1 MIKRIL
7 ILTSIVLTAL
17 FSYAQNPQPQIEGFW
32 GVQLGESEITVVRKV
47 RQHYPKAD
55 YARDTNGHPFVARY
69 VKLAGL
75 DVDAVEFKFS
85 NGVFVE
91 AEFSKGDG
99 RFVNPS
105 QVQSFLNSHSSQV
118 QSDYQ
123 DFCEAIS
130 AKYGTPKVSGQTVRW
145 TTSNGNS
152 ITIKPWVNTHG
163 YIMDNGTT
171 WAASGI
177 YIIYTKGS
185 HLNDF

>member
-7 ILTSIVLTAL
+7 ILTSIMLTAIIS
-17 FSYAQNPQPQIEGFW
+17 FAQTAQPQIEGFW
-32 GVQLGESEITVVRKV
+32 GVKLGEPENTVVRKV
-47 RQHYPKAD
+47 RQSYPSAD
-55 YARDTNGHPFVARY
+55 YARDTNGHPFVARHI
-69 VKLAGL
+69 KLAGL
-75 DVDAVEFKFS
+75 DVGAVEFKFS
-85 NGVFVE
+85 NGVFTE
-91 AEFSKGDG
+91 AKFTKGDG
-99 RFVNPS
+99 KFVNAS
-105 QVQSFLNSHSSQV
+105 QVQPFLNSRSTQV

-145 TTSNGNS
+145 VTSNGNS
-152 ITIKPWVNTHG
+152 ITIKPWINTPG
-163 YIMDNGTT
+163 YILDDGTT